1 MRKKILLGVAAAV
14 VGPALIYAAVSS
26 NLGAP
31 KDVGDTVSDLR
42 GKDGEGKEHS
52 LSALRGGPV
61 VVFFY
66 PRDDTPGC
74 TKEACAFRD
83 QWTKYTEAGVRVLGV
98 SGGSEAGKRAFTEK
112 YELPFPVI
120 TDADLEWAKA
130 FGVRVIFGIPQ
141 RVSFLLDAEG
151 RIAKVYRD
159 VDVGIHADDVLR
171 DARALG
177 SN

>member
-1 MRKKILLGVAAAV
+1 MRKKIVLGVATALV
-14 VGPALIYAAVSS
+14 VPALVYAGVSS
-26 NLGAP
+26 HLGSA
-31 KDVGDTVSDLR
+31 KAVGEQIGELR
-42 GKDGEGKEHS
+42 GTDGAGKEHS
-52 LSALRGGPV
+52 LSGMRGGPV

-83 QWTKYTEAGVRVLGV
+83 QWTRYTEAGVGILGV

-120 TDADLEWAKA
+120 TDGDLEWAKA

-141 RVSFLLDAEG
+141 RVSFLLDGEG

-171 DARALG
+171 DARALAA
-177 SN
+177 N